1 MDASLRWHDW
11 DLGPDRTLALTYVP
25 AKRRPAIAALFQ
37 IDAAMAD
44 VVRTSSQPMLG
55 AIRLAWW
62 RERLEGLDSG
72 EVPAEPRLR
81 AAAAELLPR
90 GIPGRELA
98 GLEAGWLRL
107 FDDFPWGLQVAD
119 SIRVRGRRLFGLGG
133 SLLGERTSDIEAAG
147 GVWALVDAARH
158 CSDPGSREFLV
169 QQAHSLGRE
178 LKGVKFAAALRP
190 LSMLAV
196 VAIRDSERGEP
207 FEAQGTPRRA
217 AAMLRHRMTGR
228 L

>member
-1 MDASLRWHDW
+1 MGA
-11 DLGPDRTLALTYVP
+11 DLTLALSYVP
-25 AKRRPAIAALFQ
+25 ARQRRAVEALFQ

-62 RERLEGLDSG
+62 RERLEGLDAG

-90 GIPGRELA
+90 GLPGRELA
-98 GLEAGWLRL
+98 GLESGWLRL
-107 FDDFPWGLQVAD
+107 FDDFPWGLQVAEA
-119 SIRVRGRRLFGLGG
+119 IRFRGRLLFGLGA

-147 GVWALVDAARH
+147 EVWALADAARH
-158 CSDPGSREFLV
+158 CSDAGSRAFLV
-169 QQAHSLGRE
+169 RQALTLSRE

-190 LSMLAV
+190 LSMLAA

-207 FEAQGTPRRA
+207 FEVQGTPRRA